1 MVRLSVQHRFAVN
14 RVRFVNT
21 RARDVRGAL
30 IVAKGV
36 SEDRV
41 RRSLFRILR
50 ENTLCSTAT
59 LTTRNRPHIN
69 IAYFCY
75 SDELVLYFLSHP
87 DSLHCRNLSTNPY
100 MAITVFVSSQQ
111 WTRPGRGLQL
121 FGTCR
126 EATGLQARKAAEL
139 YAKRFPA
146 HAQLRACLK
155 PTDTASEYRFYRF
168 VAKSV
173 KILDEGELGDEV
185 FVCASVKRAAR
196 SH

>member
-1 MVRLSVQHRFAVN
+1 MIRVSVQHRFAAK
-14 RVRFVNT
+14 VRLVNT
-21 RARDVRGAL
+21 RARDVRGVR
-30 IVAKGV
+30 IVAKSV

-41 RRSLFRILR
+41 RRSLFGILR
-50 ENTLCSTAT
+50 ENRLCSIAT
-59 LTTRNRPHIN
+59 LTIRNRPHIN

-75 SDELVLYFLSHP
+75 SDELALYFLSHP
-87 DSLHCRNLSTNPY
+87 GSLHCRNLSTNPY
-100 MAITVFVSSQQ
+100 MAITVFASSQQ
-111 WTRPGRGLQL
+111 WTGPGRGLQL

-126 EATGLQARKAAEL
+126 EVTGLQARRAEEL

-146 HAQLRACLK
+146 HAEMRARLK
-155 PTDTASEYRFYRF
+155 STDTASEYRFYRF
-168 VAKSV
+168 VAKDL